1 MKFCG
6 TCSNCLKNDNLRNFT
21 REAQIILSTV
31 FRTREKYGIS
41 VLCDILRGI
50 KGPKIIQNNL
60 NKITTFGIMRESNI
74 TFIKSLIKKMLE
86 ENVVTLKEC
95 TSFSMLRQ
103 LFEPLIVNEKNNN
116 YNII

>member
-31 FRTREKYGIS
+31 FRTRENYGIS

-60 NKITTFGIMRESNI
+60 NKVTTFGIMRESNI
-74 TFIKSLIKKMLE
+74 TYIKSLIKKDA
-86 ENVVTLKEC
+86 
-95 TSFSMLRQ
+95 
-103 LFEPLIVNEKNNN
+103 
-116 YNII
+116 